1 MVICLERGVDLHVA
15 QLMSLPLTVSC
26 FSKILIGFTFLV
38 LAHPGSPE
46 KGPLNGCVCVYKHTR
61 TEERT
66 LDMAQV
72 ASRAMLYVLIGFRSC
87 DCLQHENSENS
98 SITYAQSDQ
107 YHKLLSTLHI
117 KEQVVKVIS
126 HMATSPRL
134 QKISIVQL
142 DSNPKRLELN
152 MAALSTWPFVQ
163 AKRITYLHT
172 PI

>member
-1 MVICLERGVDLHVA
+1 
-15 QLMSLPLTVSC
+15 
-26 FSKILIGFTFLV
+26 
-38 LAHPGSPE
+38 
-46 KGPLNGCVCVYKHTR
+46 VYKHTR

-87 DCLQHENSENS
+87 DRLQHENSENS

-172 PI
+172 LI